1 MSKKKKLLDKMRRNP
16 RNIRFEE
23 LENLLL
29 AYGFEKRAGKGS
41 HAIYKI
47 RGKRPLTIPR
57 KRPFLKPIYVK
68 LALQMIEQLEG

>member
-1 MSKKKKLLDKMRRNP
+1 MSKKKKLLEKMRRNP

-47 RGKRPLTIPR
+47 RGKRPLTIPS
-57 KRPFLKPIYVK
+57 
-68 LALQMIEQLEG
+68 

>member
-1 MSKKKKLLDKMRRNP
+1 MRRNP

-23 LENLLL
+23 LEHLLL
-29 AYGFEKRAGKGS
+29 AYGFEKHVGKGS

-57 KRPFLKPIYVK
+57 KKPFLKPIYVK